1 MPPLELVHRTYL
13 PPAAAGQLAPVVVMV
28 HGWQGDEKVMSVF
41 ERTLPPGAAIV
52 SPRAPIDMQNAGF
65 GWYQPVDDETSQL
78 AGLAALREFVA
89 GLPTAYPVD
98 PNRVILMGFSQGA
111 AMCNALL
118 LSDPPLVAAVASL
131 AGFLPEAAQR
141 WVQPGRLAGKSVFIA
156 HGTDD
161 TTVPTARAQAARD
174 ALQSAGATV
183 EYHDY
188 PITHKLNAQGMRD
201 LKDWLARQLPS
212 LT

>member
-1 MPPLELVHRTYL
+1 
-13 PPAAAGQLAPVVVMV
+13 MV

-41 ERTLPPGAAIV
+41 ERTLPAGVAIV
-52 SPRAPIDMQNAGF
+52 SPRAPLDMRNDGF
-65 GWYQPVDDETSQL
+65 GWYEPIDDETSQL

-89 GLPTAYPVD
+89 GVPAEYPID
-98 PNRVILMGFSQGA
+98 PHRVISMGFSQGA
-111 AMCNALL
+111 AMCNTLL
-118 LSDPPLVAAVASL
+118 LSDPPMVAAVASL
-131 AGFLPEAAQR
+131 AGFLPEVARR

-156 HGTDD
+156 HGTTD
-161 TTVPTARAQAARD
+161 TTVPTARALAARD

-188 PITHKLNAQGMRD
+188 PIAHKLNAQGMRD

-212 LT
+212 AT